1 MEPLIKC
8 EHVDLGYENQDA
20 VINVNMEVCPGD
32 YLCIVGENGSGKS
45 TLIKG
50 LLGLL
55 KPSGGKLTVAE
66 ELKTTGIGYL
76 PQQTAAQ
83 KDFPASVREVVLSGC
98 LSRRGRRPFYSKTEK
113 DIASANME
121 KLGITQLANQCYR
134 ELSGGQQQRVLIARA
149 LCATREL
156 LILDE
161 PITGLDPMAI
171 QDFYSMIRKLN
182 REDKVAIIMVSHDL
196 RNAVEE
202 ANKILHLQKQVLFY
216 GLAHDYMNS
225 KAAGHFFHEKE
236 QGECLPTAA
245 CHMAKNVDG
254 LENNEQKCSCG
265 HTHAHSSQKIEGG
278 NTHERA

>member
-216 GLAHDYMNS
+216 GPAHDYMNS

-236 QGECLPTAA
+236 PGECLPTAA

>member
-66 ELKTTGIGYL
+66 GLKTTGIGYL

-83 KDFPASVREVVLSGC
+83 KDFPSSVREVVLSGC

-113 DIASANME
+113 DIAVANME
-121 KLGITQLANQCYR
+121 KLGITQLAGQCYR

-245 CHMAKNVDG
+245 CHMAKNGDG

-265 HTHAHSSQKIEGG
+265 HTHAHSHQKIEGG